1 MFEGFRPETIDFL
14 WGIRFNNEKSWF
26 EAHKQE
32 YLDYLYNPMKELAAA
47 VYEPLR
53 AEPGLALHVS
63 RIYRDARYAHG
74 RPYKDS
80 LWFSIRHDSEA
91 YWAEKPCLYF
101 DMNPEGYGFGF
112 GVIYPKAEAMNRFR
126 QAAAERPEAFLQMVA
141 ETEAAT
147 GFSVSGDCYV
157 RKKPCDDPRIAS
169 VYQWK
174 NLLCHGRYPVD
185 EALYQPSLAQRV
197 QEAFQGLLPLYR
209 YCMTIF

>member
-91 YWAEKPCLYF
+91 YWAENRACILTGIPKDMALGSVLSIQKP
-101 DMNPEGYGFGF
+101 
-112 GVIYPKAEAMNRFR
+112 
-126 QAAAERPEAFLQMVA
+126 RP
-141 ETEAAT
+141 
-147 GFSVSGDCYV
+147 
-157 RKKPCDDPRIAS
+157 
-169 VYQWK
+169 
-174 NLLCHGRYPVD
+174 
-185 EALYQPSLAQRV
+185 
-197 QEAFQGLLPLYR
+197 
-209 YCMTIF
+209 

>member
-14 WGIRFNNEKSWF
+14 WGIRFNNEKPWF

-32 YLDYLYNPMKELAAA
+32 YLDHLYNPMKELAAV
-47 VYEPLR
+47 VYEPFR
-53 AEPGLALHVS
+53 AEPGMALHVS

-101 DMNPEGYGFGF
+101 DLDPEGCSYGF
-112 GVIYPKAEAMNRFR
+112 GVIHPRADAMERFR
-126 QAAAERPEAFLQMVA
+126 KTLLERPEAWLDLVDR
-141 ETEAAT
+141 TEKTT
-147 GFSVSGDCYV
+147 GFSVFGDCYA
-157 RKKPCDDPRIAS
+157 RKKPCEDERLAQ
-169 VYQWK
+169 YFQWK
-174 NLLCHGRYPVD
+174 NVFCYREFSVD
-185 EALYQPSLAQRV
+185 QGLYDVELADRV
-197 QEAFQGLLPLYR
+197 RETLVGLLPLYH